1 MKVTVNEHKNNWKN
15 HIENLINVENEWGD
29 CVVHAKMEGPV
40 SMVELKEVETALKH
54 MKSMKVSR
62 STCVVVGML
71 ITEGCVESLTRI
83 FNAVLCLKTSY
94 ETTRC

>member
-54 MKSMKVSR
+54 MKSMKVSG
-62 STCVVVGML
+62 STRVVVGMF

-83 FNAVLCLKTSY
+83 FNEVLCLKTSY
-94 ETTRC
+94 ETTRY

>member
-15 HIENLINVENEWGD
+15 HIENLINVVNEWGD

-54 MKSMKVSR
+54 MKSMKVSG
-62 STCVVVGML
+62 STRVVVGMF

-83 FNAVLCLKTSY
+83 FNEVLCLKTSY
-94 ETTRC
+94 ETTRY

>member
-54 MKSMKVSR
+54 
-62 STCVVVGML
+62 
-71 ITEGCVESLTRI
+71 IEHESKWI
-83 FNAVLCLKTSY
+83 NSCCCWNVY
-94 ETTRC
+94 N